1 MESFW
6 AHTIRGCVRLR
17 SKLPPERRPPPF
29 FLCVMFLLCVTL
41 LCLFLLLCFS
51 FSALFFHC
59 CYYIRLYIFFS
70 ETVYML
76 LRGSEAGVSG
86 LSSRTL
92 AVGLDFSGFS
102 LSGL

>member
-17 SKLPPERRPPPF
+17 FKLPPERRPPPF
-29 FLCVMFLLCVTL
+29 FLCVMFLLCVT
-41 LCLFLLLCFS
+41 FLVSLFS

-59 CYYIRLYIFFS
+59 CYYIRLYIFS
-70 ETVYML
+70 ETVYMR

>member
-1 MESFW
+1 MESYW
-6 AHTIRGCVRLR
+6 AHTIRGCIRLR
-17 SKLPPERRPPPF
+17 FKLPPERRPPPF
-29 FLCVMFLLCVTL
+29 FFVSCFFFVSLF
-41 LCLFLLLCFS
+41 LCLFSPSLLYS
-51 FSALFFHC
+51 FTAVIILD
-59 CYYIRLYIFFS
+59 YIFFS